1 MKNGEKG
8 GQDPTTSDCGH
19 RVDDR
24 KVYGELGL
32 FIFWGSGDRAIE
44 RNGRRYGWALPEGG
58 WTKLYLSLAASGCL
72 SDEVVKGKDRWKEF
86 STDECCC
93 EFRRFVY
100 GVCRSFRKG
109 RKGSLE

>member
-44 RNGRRYGWALPEGG
+44 RNGRRYGWAPRGRLDQALFIPGCV
-58 WTKLYLSLAASGCL
+58 WLSVG
-72 SDEVVKGKDRWKEF
+72 
-86 STDECCC
+86 
-93 EFRRFVY
+93 
-100 GVCRSFRKG
+100 
-109 RKGSLE
+109 